1 MALKNYD
8 YLSRKISIFY
18 HGRNRHASAFGGI
31 LSICLVFLITTYVF
45 YYILTICYH
54 KSSNFISYKTHIKK
68 HEYFEFSKN
77 ESSIF
82 HFFQFLS
89 NENNKFTKFNTK
101 YARIFM
107 TRLHNEY
114 KNIYEKLKD
123 NEHWVYDNCREGI
136 DDKNIPERIFNNKTN
151 FENGACLR
159 YYYNNIDKKYYSID
173 DEENFVYPSLSH
185 GIPTNEILYLNTI
198 IEKCHND
205 SILHDILGPC
215 ETEDEVNKYFD
226 NINDI
231 YMHLLETQVEAENYE
246 NSIFYHL
253 TSISGSV
260 GDDDTI
266 SINNI
271 YLSPFEI
278 EIKNGIIYPVT
289 QKIKTYTFNQNGKE
303 IWQNNKNNN
312 IYILTVFNYW
322 LINTAQVF
330 KGSYN
335 TLFEALSKI
344 GGIIQCLYYIFTGIN
359 AIPNG
364 FKITQ
369 DSKNLFF
376 QMTKANIK
384 EEKEKVNFGS
394 MSQIFRENIC
404 NKTINNSTF
413 LNNSKI
419 MNSME
424 QQSKKDSSIKT
435 AKTQSYTNIKHFN
448 KNKNNNENFEI
459 NRASTR
465 RLSKFNIYRN
475 KTVNFEK
482 KIIKV
487 NDEIDSISV
496 IPLIENNNINSR
508 NSIIKTKTMDDHK
521 IINEIKLD
529 FHDDIIDKSPEKKN
543 YIHFSQNLSKFIL
556 EKRKSIKKPEIS
568 SNDLKQFTSLYYFII
583 SIICP
588 KAKKAEF
595 FYIINKFRKKLI
607 SEEHL
612 FNNQIFLYYL
622 EKYFDIN
629 ESEKIDFMELYNYL

>member
-1 MALKNYD
+1 
-8 YLSRKISIFY
+8 
-18 HGRNRHASAFGGI
+18 
-31 LSICLVFLITTYVF
+31 
-45 YYILTICYH
+45 
-54 KSSNFISYKTHIKK
+54 
-68 HEYFEFSKN
+68 
-77 ESSIF
+77 
-82 HFFQFLS
+82 
-89 NENNKFTKFNTK
+89 
-101 YARIFM
+101 
-107 TRLHNEY
+107 
-114 KNIYEKLKD
+114 
-123 NEHWVYDNCREGI
+123 
-136 DDKNIPERIFNNKTN
+136 
-151 FENGACLR
+151 
-159 YYYNNIDKKYYSID
+159 
-173 DEENFVYPSLSH
+173 
-185 GIPTNEILYLNTI
+185 
-198 IEKCHND
+198 
-205 SILHDILGPC
+205 
-215 ETEDEVNKYFD
+215 
-226 NINDI
+226 
-231 YMHLLETQVEAENYE
+231 
-246 NSIFYHL
+246 
-253 TSISGSV
+253 
-260 GDDDTI
+260 
-266 SINNI
+266 
-271 YLSPFEI
+271 
-278 EIKNGIIYPVT
+278 
-289 QKIKTYTFNQNGKE
+289 
-303 IWQNNKNNN
+303 
-312 IYILTVFNYW
+312 
-322 LINTAQVF
+322 
-330 KGSYN
+330 
-335 TLFEALSKI
+335 
-344 GGIIQCLYYIFTGIN
+344 
-359 AIPNG
+359 
-364 FKITQ
+364 
-369 DSKNLFF
+369 
-376 QMTKANIK
+376 
-384 EEKEKVNFGS
+384 
-394 MSQIFRENIC
+394 
-404 NKTINNSTF
+404 
-413 LNNSKI
+413 
-419 MNSME
+419 ME

-622 EKYFDIN
+622 GKYFDIN